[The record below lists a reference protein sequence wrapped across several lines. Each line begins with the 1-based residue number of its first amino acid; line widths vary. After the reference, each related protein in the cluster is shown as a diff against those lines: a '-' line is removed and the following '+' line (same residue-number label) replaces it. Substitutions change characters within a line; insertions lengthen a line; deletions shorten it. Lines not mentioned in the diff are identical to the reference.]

1 MAARR
6 EDRLMKL
13 KEDIQIKGGQ
23 AIYKVTDG
31 ASHEQMEGL
40 AEYALKEFG
49 KIDVMVNR
57 L

>member
-1 MAARR
+1 
-6 EDRLMKL
+6 MKL